1 MVFSKIRTYAR
12 EAFLKVGVGLYFCG
26 FMINPIQKGTVL
38 CHILNMHL
46 KTKILN
52 SHCAG
57 YGYFKDGTP
66 ENSDL
71 FHCGKAVAF
80 PNEKYNKYM

>member
-1 MVFSKIRTYAR
+1 MP
-12 EAFLKVGVGLYFCG
+12 YFEHP
-26 FMINPIQKGTVL
+26 FENE
-38 CHILNMHL
+38 
-46 KTKILN
+46 N

-57 YGYFKDGTP
+57 YGYFKDKTP

-80 PNEKYNKYM
+80 PNEKYNNN

>member
-1 MVFSKIRTYAR
+1 
-12 EAFLKVGVGLYFCG
+12 
-26 FMINPIQKGTVL
+26 
-38 CHILNMHL
+38 MHL

-57 YGYFKDGTP
+57 YGYFEDGTP

-80 PNEKYNKYM
+80 PNEKYNNNNNNNNNKMEILGHVAISENY

>member
-1 MVFSKIRTYAR
+1 M
-12 EAFLKVGVGLYFCG
+12 EVGVGPHFCG
-26 FMINPIQKGTVL
+26 FTIDLVQKGAVL
-38 CHILNMHL
+38 CRILNMHL
-46 KTKILN
+46 KMKILN

-80 PNEKYNKYM
+80 PNEKYNNNNKMEILGHVAISENY